1 MLQNSKIEKQ
11 EWLNILKRNR
21 KFNDPFIYLQYGQL
35 LFDMKKYKES
45 AEILKKVVTKMPND
59 IELLKNTANI
69 CRIAGLLTDAKKY
82 YMEIVHLQPV
92 SIILAS

>member
-1 MLQNSKIEKQ
+1 
-11 EWLNILKRNR
+11 
-21 KFNDPFIYLQYGQL
+21 
-35 LFDMKKYKES
+35 
-45 AEILKKVVTKMPND
+45 MPND